1 MKRVALL
8 GATGSIGKNT
18 LDVLRG
24 AKDDFEVVLLSG
36 HSSAGPLL
44 ECARDFPAAVLALTG
59 ENAKADDTI
68 RYYGQAELL
77 RAIAASGADIAVNGI
92 SGAAGLAPSLA
103 ILDAGADLALAN
115 KETMVMAG
123 PLVKARAAAKKA
135 RIFPVDSEHAAIYN
149 LLRRHGDGGDD
160 ALEEILLTASGG
172 PFRTMPLEKMAAI
185 SPAEALAHPT
195 WSMGPKI
202 TIDSSTMANK
212 GLEVI
217 EAAGLFSVSADRV
230 KVVVHPQSIVHS
242 MIRLRDG
249 AVYAQLSKPDMR
261 LPIHQALYADACVPC
276 PFGRLDFDTLT
287 LSFEKPDFLRF
298 PMLAL
303 AYRAAEKGGLYP
315 AVYNGA
321 NEIAAASFLKNGA
334 AFLDIPRIVEYVLS
348 RDWKGGGGTFDLE
361 SVLDADHRAR
371 LFAGEYI
378 AKHLE
383 K

>member
-1 MKRVALL
+1 MKKRVAVL
-8 GATGSIGKNT
+8 GATGSIGRSA
-18 LDVLRG
+18 LDVLRA
-24 AKDDFEVVLLSG
+24 AKDDFEVVLLSS
-36 HSSAGPLL
+36 HTSSDPLL
-44 ECARDFPAAVLALTG
+44 ECAGNFPGAVLALSGDT
-59 ENAKADDTI
+59 AKPGDTRI
-68 RYYGQAELL
+68 AYYGTAALL
-77 RAIAASGADIAVNGI
+77 KAIASSGADIAVNGI

-103 ILDAGADLALAN
+103 VLDTGAALALAN
-115 KETMVMAG
+115 KETMVMAA
-123 PLVKARAAAKKA
+123 PLVQERAAAKKG

-149 LLRRHGDGGDD
+149 LLRAHGSDT
-160 ALEEILLTASGG
+160 LEEILLTASGG
-172 PFRTMPLEKMAAI
+172 PFRTMPREKMAAVT
-185 SPAEALAHPT
+185 PAEALAHPT
-195 WSMGPKI
+195 WKMGPKI

-217 EAAGLFSVSADRV
+217 EAAGLFSVPADRV

-261 LPIHQALYADACVPC
+261 LPIHQALYGDACVPC
-276 PFGRLDFDTLT
+276 PFGRLDFDNLS
-287 LSFEKPDFLRF
+287 LSFEKPDFERF

-321 NEIAAASFLKNGA
+321 NEIAVASFLKNAA
-334 AFLDIPRIVEYVLS
+334 AFLDIPKIVEYVLS
-348 RDWKGGGGTFDLE
+348 KNWKEGKFDLE

-371 LFAGEYI
+371 LIAGEYI
-378 AKHLE
+378 AKNLE